1 MMNKRRELIELIHKS
16 GAIEGSYIKIS
27 RLLRDPNAYSLILNH
42 ILDEVSNLGFNKVGG
57 IEYGGIPWASM
68 LAYKLSKGLF
78 YVKRLLRGEEEVVV
92 GQLYPGEG
100 VIIIDDVISR
110 GDFTLNIL
118 SRLKTNYGIKI
129 IKVIFIL
136 DREEGGLEKLKSKGF
151 NAVALINLSDL
162 NV

>member
-1 MMNKRRELIELIHKS
+1 MR
-16 GAIEGSYIKIS
+16 G
-27 RLLRDPNAYSLILNH
+27 PNIYSLILEH
-42 ILDEVSNLGFNKVGG
+42 ILSEVSSLDFDKVGG

-78 YVKRLLRGEEEVVV
+78 YIKRILRSEEEIVV
-92 GQLYPGEG
+92 GQLYPSES

-118 SRLKTNYGIKI
+118 NKFKANYGVKI

-136 DREEGGLEKLKSKGF
+136 DREEGGLEKLKSNGF
-151 NAVALINLSDL
+151 NAVTLISLSDL
-162 NV
+162 NI